1 MYCKGWQHAQKELLT
16 YPSKWVLHKHNALPT
31 PGRALYVITFCKS
44 VRYIR
49 WSLVNSQ
56 SAKRSRMPLVNE
68 RQLVLQAQAGSAEAF
83 GQLYD
88 AYMER
93 IYRFIYFRVED
104 QQTAED
110 ITSQV
115 FLRAWNNLDRFR
127 LGRTPYLAWLYTI
140 AHNAVI
146 DHYRTRKVTSALED
160 VRLSQPDY
168 AEAVENHIDF
178 AVEMTT
184 VKSAMQTLTGDQQQV
199 LTLKFIEGLS
209 NDEIARHLGKRE
221 GAVRALQMRGL
232 RALAK
237 LLEEKIIA

>member
-1 MYCKGWQHAQKELLT
+1 M
-16 YPSKWVLHKHNALPT
+16 
-31 PGRALYVITFCKS
+31 
-44 VRYIR
+44 
-49 WSLVNSQ
+49 VNSQ
-56 SAKRSRMPLVNE
+56 SAKRSRLPLVNE

-168 AEAVENHIDF
+168 AEAVENNIDF

-184 VKSAMQTLTGDQQQV
+184 IKSAMLTLTDDQQQV
-199 LTLKFIEGLS
+199 LTLKFIEGMS

>member
-1 MYCKGWQHAQKELLT
+1 ML
-16 YPSKWVLHKHNALPT
+16 
-31 PGRALYVITFCKS
+31 
-44 VRYIR
+44 
-49 WSLVNSQ
+49 NSQ
-56 SAKRSRMPLVNE
+56 SVKKSRMPLTNE
-68 RQLVLQAQAGSAEAF
+68 RQLVLQAQAGNAEAF

-93 IYRFIYFRVED
+93 IYRFVYFRVED

-110 ITSQV
+110 LTSQV

-127 LGRTPYLAWLYTI
+127 LGGTPYLAWLYTI

-146 DHYRTRKVTSALED
+146 DHYRTRKVTTPLED

-168 AEAVENHIDF
+168 AEVVENDIDF
-178 AVEMTT
+178 AVEMSSI
-184 VKSAMQTLTGDQQQV
+184 KSAMQTLTDDQQQV
-199 LTLKFIEGLS
+199 LTLKFIEGMS

-237 LLEEKIIA
+237 QLEEKIMI

>member
-1 MYCKGWQHAQKELLT
+1 M
-16 YPSKWVLHKHNALPT
+16 
-31 PGRALYVITFCKS
+31 
-44 VRYIR
+44 
-49 WSLVNSQ
+49 NSH
-56 SAKRSRMPLVNE
+56 SANKSRMPLPNE
-68 RQLVLQAQAGSAEAF
+68 RQLVLQAQAGNAEAF

-93 IYRFIYFRVED
+93 IYRFVYFRVED

-146 DHYRTRKVTSALED
+146 DHYRTRKVTAALED

-168 AEAVENHIDF
+168 SEAVENNIDF
-178 AVEMTT
+178 AVEMKTI
-184 VKSAMQTLTGDQQQV
+184 KEALQTLTDDQQQV
-199 LTLKFIEGLS
+199 LTLKFIEGMS

-237 LLEEKIIA
+237 QLEEKIIA

>member
-1 MYCKGWQHAQKELLT
+1 
-16 YPSKWVLHKHNALPT
+16 
-31 PGRALYVITFCKS
+31 
-44 VRYIR
+44 
-49 WSLVNSQ
+49 
-56 SAKRSRMPLVNE
+56 MPLVNE
-68 RQLVLQAQAGSAEAF
+68 RQLVLQAQAGNAEAF

-127 LGRTPYLAWLYTI
+127 LGRTPYLGWLYAI

-146 DHYRTRKVTSALED
+146 DHYRTRKVTTALED

-168 AEAVENHIDF
+168 AELVDNDIDI
-178 AVEMTT
+178 AVEMKS

-199 LTLKFIEGLS
+199 LTLKFIEGMS

-237 LLEEKIIA
+237 QLEETIMI

>member
-1 MYCKGWQHAQKELLT
+1 
-16 YPSKWVLHKHNALPT
+16 
-31 PGRALYVITFCKS
+31 
-44 VRYIR
+44 
-49 WSLVNSQ
+49 
-56 SAKRSRMPLVNE
+56 MPLDNE
-68 RQLVLQAQAGSAEAF
+68 RQLVLQAQAGNAEAF

-115 FLRAWNNLDRFR
+115 FMRAWNNLDRFR

-146 DHYRTRKVTSALED
+146 DHYRTRKVTTALED

-168 AEAVENHIDF
+168 AEVVENEIDIK
-178 AVEMTT
+178 VEMKSI
-184 VKSAMQTLTGDQQQV
+184 KSAMQTLTGDQQQV
-199 LTLKFIEGLS
+199 LMLKFIEGMS

-237 LLEEKIIA
+237 QLEEKMMI

>member
-1 MYCKGWQHAQKELLT
+1 LL
-16 YPSKWVLHKHNALPT
+16 
-31 PGRALYVITFCKS
+31 
-44 VRYIR
+44 
-49 WSLVNSQ
+49 NSQ
-56 SAKRSRMPLVNE
+56 SAKRSRLPLVNE
-68 RQLVLQAQAGSAEAF
+68 RQLVLQAQAGNAEAF

-93 IYRFIYFRVED
+93 IYRFVYFRVED

-110 ITSQV
+110 LTSQV

-127 LGRTPYLAWLYTI
+127 LGGTPYLAWLYTI

-146 DHYRTRKVTSALED
+146 DHYRTRKVTTPLED

-168 AEAVENHIDF
+168 AEVVENDIDF
-178 AVEMTT
+178 AVEMRSI
-184 VKSAMQTLTGDQQQV
+184 KSAMQTLTDDQQQV
-199 LTLKFIEGLS
+199 LTLKFIEGMS
-209 NDEIARHLGKRE
+209 NDEIARHLGKRG

-237 LLEEKIIA
+237 QLEEKIMI

>member
-1 MYCKGWQHAQKELLT
+1 LL
-16 YPSKWVLHKHNALPT
+16 
-31 PGRALYVITFCKS
+31 
-44 VRYIR
+44 
-49 WSLVNSQ
+49 NSQ
-56 SAKRSRMPLVNE
+56 SVKKSRMPLTNE
-68 RQLVLQAQAGSAEAF
+68 RQLVLQAQAGNAEAF

-93 IYRFIYFRVED
+93 IYRFVYFRVED

-110 ITSQV
+110 LTSQV

-146 DHYRTRKVTSALED
+146 DHYRTRKVTTALED

-168 AEAVENHIDF
+168 AEVVENDIDF
-178 AVEMTT
+178 AVEMNSI
-184 VKSAMQTLTGDQQQV
+184 KSAMQTLTDDQQHV
-199 LTLKFIEGLS
+199 LTLKFIEGMS
-209 NDEIARHLGKRE
+209 NDEIARYLGKRE

-237 LLEEKIIA
+237 QLEEKMMV

>member
-1 MYCKGWQHAQKELLT
+1 
-16 YPSKWVLHKHNALPT
+16 
-31 PGRALYVITFCKS
+31 
-44 VRYIR
+44 
-49 WSLVNSQ
+49 
-56 SAKRSRMPLVNE
+56 MPLVNE
-68 RQLVLQAQAGSAEAF
+68 RQLVLQAQAGNGEAF

-146 DHYRTRKVTSALED
+146 DHYRTRKVTTALED

-168 AEAVENHIDF
+168 AEVVENDIDF
-178 AVEMTT
+178 EVEMISIK
-184 VKSAMQTLTGDQQQV
+184 VAMHTLTDDQQQV
-199 LTLKFIEGLS
+199 LTLKFMEGLS

-237 LLEEKIIA
+237 QLEEKIMI

>member
-1 MYCKGWQHAQKELLT
+1 M
-16 YPSKWVLHKHNALPT
+16 
-31 PGRALYVITFCKS
+31 
-44 VRYIR
+44 
-49 WSLVNSQ
+49 VNSQ
-56 SAKRSRMPLVNE
+56 SAKRTRTPLENE

-146 DHYRTRKVTSALED
+146 DHYRTRKATTALED

-168 AEAVENHIDF
+168 AEAVENNIDF
-178 AVEMTT
+178 AVEMSSI
-184 VKSAMQTLTGDQQQV
+184 KSAMRTLTDDQQQV

-209 NDEIARHLGKRE
+209 NTEIARHLGKRE
-221 GAVRALQMRGL
+221 GAIRALQMRGL